1 MKNVKLLFAIERKN
15 IFNTI
20 LLLFTLVALS
30 GSSVKVKPSIIAPS
44 HPNIQYMGRV
54 VFNHPDTV
62 DIWWVGTEITA
73 NFTGGSVKMMMSNP
87 NEVTHYFNIIIDD
100 TLSILTLPAFS
111 IDSVYTLASGLNDK
125 AHKVKIIK
133 RDSPW
138 NNQVFKG
145 LILDAGGELLP
156 PAAAQARKIEFYGD
170 SITQGCQSDVAPDSA
185 DNGNFLYDNNYNSY
199 AAITAR
205 AFNAAY
211 MCTAVSGISLTPYK
225 VRSNLPEIFDRI
237 YGSTKAP
244 HWDFARWQADVV
256 VVNLGENDH
265 PFPQN
270 FSSAYISFV
279 QKIRNKYPAAHIFLL
294 TGPMSAGTNTKI
306 IKAIDKAVKTVN
318 IKGDKKVYAYH
329 FIKNNSHQ
337 WHPRIT
343 DHRSCAKELIA
354 KIKTVIWADVVTDDM
369 Q

>member
-1 MKNVKLLFAIERKN
+1 MKIVKLLFAKERN
-15 IFNTI
+15 YTFNTI
-20 LLLFTLVALS
+20 LLLFILTALS
-30 GSSVKVKPSIIAPS
+30 GSSVKVKPSIIIPS
-44 HPNIQYMGRV
+44 HPNMQYMGRV

-62 DIWWVGTEITA
+62 DIWWVGTAITA
-73 NFTGGSVKMMMSNP
+73 NFTGTSVKMIMSNP

-100 TLSILTLPAFS
+100 TLSVLALPAFS
-111 IDSVYTLASGLNDK
+111 IDAVYTLASGLNNK
-125 AHKVKIIK
+125 AHTVKIIK

-145 LILDAGGELLP
+145 LILDAGGELLS
-156 PAAAQARKIEFYGD
+156 PAAAPVRKIEFYGD
-170 SITQGCQSDVAPDSA
+170 SITQGCQSDVPPDSA

-205 AFNAAY
+205 AFNAAC
-211 MCTAVSGISLTPYK
+211 MCTAISGISLTPYK
-225 VRSNLPEIFDRI
+225 VRSNLPSIFDRI
-237 YGSTKAP
+237 YGSIKAP
-244 HWDFARWQADVV
+244 LWDFAQWQADVV

-279 QKIRNKYPAAHIFLL
+279 QKIRNKYPAAQIFLL
-294 TGPMSAGTNTKI
+294 TGPMSAGTNSKI

-318 IKGDKKVYAYH
+318 VKGDKKVYAYH
-329 FIKNNSHQ
+329 FIKNDSHR
-337 WHPRIT
+337 WHPRIA
-343 DHRSCAKELIA
+343 DHQSCAKELIA
-354 KIKTVIWADVVTDDM
+354 KIKIVIWGDAVTGGV

>member
-1 MKNVKLLFAIERKN
+1 MKIVKLLFAIESKYT
-15 IFNTI
+15 FNTI
-20 LLLFTLVALS
+20 LLLFILTALS
-30 GSSVKVKPSIIAPS
+30 GSSVKVKPSIIIPS

-54 VFNHPDTV
+54 VFNDPDTV
-62 DIWWVGTEITA
+62 DIWWVGTQITA
-73 NFTGGSVKMMMSNP
+73 NFKGTSVKMIMSNN
-87 NEVTHYFNIIIDD
+87 NEVTHYFNIIVDD
-100 TLSILTLPAFS
+100 ALSVLALPAFS
-111 IDSVYTLASGLNDK
+111 IDSVYTLASGLNNK
-125 AHKVKIIK
+125 AHTVKIIK

-156 PAAAQARKIEFYGD
+156 PVAAPVRKIEFYGD

-211 MCTAVSGISLTPYK
+211 MCTAISGISLTPYK
-225 VRSNLPEIFDRI
+225 VRNNLPSIFDRI

-244 HWDFARWQADVV
+244 LWDFAKWQADVV

-270 FSSAYISFV
+270 FSSVYISFV
-279 QKIRNKYPAAHIFLL
+279 KRIRNKYPAAQIFLL
-294 TGPMSAGTNTKI
+294 TGPMSAGTNSKI
-306 IKAIDKAVKTVN
+306 IRAIDKAVKTINV
-318 IKGDKKVYAYH
+318 KGDKKVYAYH
-329 FIKNNSHQ
+329 FIKNDSHP
-337 WHPRIT
+337 WHPRIA
-343 DHRSCAKELIA
+343 DHQSCAKELIA
-354 KIKTVIWADVVTDDM
+354 KIKTVIWGDEVNDGV